1 MEIEEAYAE
10 PTQPVL
16 EHSTSTKQSIMKTN
30 KADNQTWVR
39 RIRNCQKQRKKERKE
54 KKKKKRAEET
64 RYNQERRKRKNLNYK
79 HY

>member
-1 MEIEEAYAE
+1 MEIEEANTE

-39 RIRNCQKQRKKERKE
+39 RIRNCQKQRKKE
-54 KKKKKRAEET
+54 ET
-64 RYNQERRKRKNLNYK
+64 RKRRREQKKQDTIKKEGKRRT
-79 HY
+79 

>member
-16 EHSTSTKQSIMKTN
+16 EHSTSIKQSIMKTN

-39 RIRNCQKQRKKERKE
+39 RIRNCQKQRKKE
-54 KKKKKRAEET
+54 ET
-64 RYNQERRKRKNLNYK
+64 RKRRREQKKQDTIKKEGKRRT
-79 HY
+79 

>member
-39 RIRNCQKQRKKERKE
+39 RIRNCQKQRKKE
-54 KKKKKRAEET
+54 ET
-64 RYNQERRKRKNLNYK
+64 RKRRREQKKQDMIKKEGKRRT
-79 HY
+79 

>member
-39 RIRNCQKQRKKERKE
+39 RIRNCQKQRKKG
-54 KKKKKRAEET
+54 ET
-64 RYNQERRKRKNLNYK
+64 RKRRREQKKQDTIKKEGKRRT
-79 HY
+79 